1 MLLAQIEGFVEIAR
15 QGNMGRAAQAL
26 SISQPALS
34 ARLQALEEELGAG
47 LFRRTHAGM
56 VLTPAGRA
64 FLPHADRAIEAI
76 RSGGSLVRQLEHGVV
91 GELALAVAPAVSA
104 YVLPEILVRFTERH
118 PNVRLLVRTGHSEE
132 IVDLVARGEV
142 ELGIVRQLRDARVRS
157 RPLYEDELILVA
169 RPDHPFAIAGT
180 VDVSEISHAQLI
192 LFDRT
197 SSYYDVT
204 NALFRIAGVVPRGVT
219 EVDNIEAAKRMV
231 ERGLGVALLPGTAI
245 ADSLSG
251 GLLREIELAGTGTIR
266 RRIVA
271 VERLG
276 ARPASPFLDDPVG
289 TPRADPGAH
298 PAGAADRRRRLSR
311 CANRAK
317 QIHRRADLIQPR
329 GCRQDPRPGRGNTAA
344 SRDHSHL
351 EQFELGRS
359 SQRRD
364 VATGRTHRH
373 RPTDQVVVAEGA
385 LESAPTAEFHIE
397 RLGLQRGVGHPAA
410 LGEHPERLPQ
420 RGLSD
425 ARGVP
430 HANELDRPPGRATL
444 AFADELGDQ
453 RHLMHGGDPRQI
465 RSRAWWHG
473 PR

>member
-1 MLLAQIEGFVEIAR
+1 VLLAQIEGFVEIAR

-118 PNVRLLVRTGHSEE
+118 PDVRLLVRTGHSEE

-157 RPLYEDELILVA
+157 RPLYEDELLLVA
-169 RPDHPFAIAGT
+169 RPDHPFAVAGT
-180 VDVSEISHAQLI
+180 VDVSEISGAQLI

-245 ADSLSG
+245 ADSLSAG
-251 GLLREIELAGTGTIR
+251 VLREIELAGTAPIR

-271 VERLG
+271 VERPG
-276 ARPASPFLDDPVG
+276 DRPARPFLETLWGLLERIPELI
-289 TPRADPGAH
+289 PRALPIVG
-298 PAGAADRRRRLSR
+298 
-311 CANRAK
+311 
-317 QIHRRADLIQPR
+317 
-329 GCRQDPRPGRGNTAA
+329 GN
-344 SRDHSHL
+344 
-351 EQFELGRS
+351 
-359 SQRRD
+359 
-364 VATGRTHRH
+364 
-373 RPTDQVVVAEGA
+373 
-385 LESAPTAEFHIE
+385 
-397 RLGLQRGVGHPAA
+397 
-410 LGEHPERLPQ
+410 
-420 RGLSD
+420 
-425 ARGVP
+425 
-430 HANELDRPPGRATL
+430 
-444 AFADELGDQ
+444 
-453 RHLMHGGDPRQI
+453 
-465 RSRAWWHG
+465 
-473 PR
+473 